1 MTDRKNRPGPLVF
14 WVVLV
19 DLIGFGVVLP
29 LLPSRT
35 AEFTESRTLIGI
47 AVAAFS
53 FMQFLLAP
61 WWGRLSDRV
70 GRRPVLML
78 GFASSATSYILFG
91 LADSYGMLLLSRI
104 LAGGIGATVN
114 VAQAALADVTPPE
127 GRSRAMGLIGV
138 AFGLGFIVGPAIAGI
153 SSSAGAHVPGFIAA
167 GLCLASFLLAWLRL
181 PETRVAREPVPR
193 STLRHWFALG
203 APGAAML
210 LSVVSFAVI
219 TVIFPLYA
227 SQELNQDRRAVSS
240 FFVVMGLASAV
251 VQAWA
256 VGRLA
261 PRWGERA
268 LMVIGGGLLA
278 LGLAAIP
285 ITHAPS
291 LQQSLQLPA
300 FLLALT
306 LLAAGSGLLWPA
318 AAALVSRRTAES
330 EQGAVLGALH
340 SVASAARVVGPVLMG
355 WIGEAAGFQAAF
367 LIAGALALMATV
379 AATSSRV
386 SQAKEGSQ
394 GSFANRP

>member
-29 LLPSRT
+29 LLPSRA

-78 GFASSATSYILFG
+78 GFLGSAISYVLFAVAG
-91 LADSYGMLLLSRI
+91 NYVVLLFSRI

-167 GLCLASFLLAWLRL
+167 GLCLASLLLAWLKL
-181 PETRVAREPVPR
+181 PETRVAREPVPPT
-193 STLRHWFALG
+193 TLAHWFALG
-203 APGAAML
+203 TPGAAMF
-210 LSVVSFAVI
+210 LSVIAFAVI

-227 SQELNQDRRAVSS
+227 SQELNLGRRSVSS

-268 LMVIGGGLLA
+268 LMVIGGVLLA

-285 ITHAPS
+285 LTHAPS
-291 LQQSLQLPA
+291 LAQSLQLPA

-318 AAALVSRRTAES
+318 AAALVSRRTVPS

-355 WIGEAAGFQAAF
+355 WIGEEGGFHAAF
-367 LIAGALALMATV
+367 LVAGALAL
-379 AATSSRV
+379 V
-386 SQAKEGSQ
+386 SALFGWSVRRAE
-394 GSFANRP
+394 

>member
-1 MTDRKNRPGPLVF
+1 MTDRKNRPAPLVF

-19 DLIGFGVVLP
+19 DLVGFGVVLP
-29 LLPSRT
+29 LLPSRA
-35 AEFTESRTLIGI
+35 AEFTDSRTLIGI

-61 WWGRLSDRV
+61 WWGRLSDRI

-78 GFASSATSYILFG
+78 GFLGSAISYVLFAVAG
-91 LADSYGMLLLSRI
+91 SYGWLLFSRI

-153 SSSAGAHVPGFIAA
+153 SSTAGAHVPGFIAA
-167 GLCLASFLLAWLRL
+167 GLCLGSLLLAWLKL

-193 STLRHWFALG
+193 TTLGHWFALG

-210 LSVVSFAVI
+210 LSVVAFAVI

-227 SQELNQDRRAVSS
+227 SQELNLGRRAVSG

-268 LMVIGGGLLA
+268 LMVIGGVLLA

-285 ITHAPS
+285 LTHAPS
-291 LQQSLQLPA
+291 LERSLQLPA

-318 AAALVSRRTAES
+318 AAALVSRRTVQS

-355 WIGEAAGFQAAF
+355 WIGEEGGFHAAF
-367 LIAGALALMATV
+367 LIAGALAL
-379 AATSSRV
+379 V
-386 SQAKEGSQ
+386 SALFGWSVRRTE
-394 GSFANRP
+394 